1 MQTSFT
7 DKQLQDKDNKT
18 SETIIRKCV
27 HCGMC
32 NATCPTYQV
41 NGEEL
46 EGPRG
51 RIYLIKDMLAVSY
64 THLTLPTTP
73 YV

>member
-32 NATCPTYQV
+32 NATCPTYQI

-51 RIYLIKDMLAVSY
+51 RIYLIKDMLENKKPALLCVFK
-64 THLTLPTTP
+64 P
-73 YV
+73 